1 MAVISGKEYID
12 RINQM
17 KAEVWI
23 EGGQVDGNIS
33 DHPAFSGVMKSQAKL
48 YDLQL
53 EKKDIM
59 TDQSP
64 QTGERIGL
72 SFLQP
77 KTKEDL
83 ERRRL
88 MIQEW
93 AKTSAGMLGR
103 SPDYMNTALMAF
115 AAASD
120 IFADDHKAFGDNLLN
135 LYEKAK
141 QNDLSFTHTFI
152 NPQVNRSSL
161 YLENTS
167 EIISAQTIQ
176 KNEDGFVV
184 KGARLLATQGGITDE
199 VLVFPTASSSFD
211 KNFAY
216 AFSIPSNTPGLKFIC
231 RESFRY
237 KESAFDH
244 PLGSRFDE
252 IDTIV
257 VFDNVKVPW
266 DRVFCY
272 QNPEASRKIFS
283 ESSFYPLTAHQI
295 LSRRIVKTEFI
306 LGVAQLLIKTINVGE
321 YQHIHEKIAEVIAGL
336 ETLKSLLLASELN
349 AKLDKWGTMVPDFN
363 PLSIA
368 IFLYPRLYPRFCEIL
383 QQIGASGLVSIPSE
397 ADFASD
403 ISNDLG
409 TYLQAAN
416 ANAHDRVRLFRL
428 AWDISMSAFGTR
440 QSLYERYFFGDP
452 IKIASNI
459 YHSYDK
465 EPCTNYVEEFL
476 KGTASNLLDVGGE

>member
-1 MAVISGKEYID
+1 MTIISGKEYVD

-23 EGGQVDGNIS
+23 DGKQVEGNIS
-33 DHPAFSGVMKSQAKL
+33 DHPAFSGVMNSQAKL

-53 EKKDIM
+53 EKKDLL
-59 TDQSP
+59 TYESG

-72 SFLQP
+72 SFLEP

-115 AAASD
+115 AASAD
-120 IFADDHKAFGDNLLN
+120 IFADDHKAYGDNLLN
-135 LYEKAK
+135 LYERAK
-141 QNDLSFTHTFI
+141 RDDLSFTHTFI

-161 YLENTS
+161 YLEKPS
-167 EIISAQTIQ
+167 EIISAQTIE
-176 KNEDGFVV
+176 KNEDGIVI
-184 KGARLLATQGGITDE
+184 KGARLLATQGGVTDE
-199 VLVFPTASSSFD
+199 VLVFPTASSAYD

-244 PLGSRFDE
+244 PLGSQFDE

-257 VFDNVKVPW
+257 VFDHVTVPW
-266 DRVFCY
+266 DCVFCY
-272 QNPEASRKIFS
+272 QNPDASLKIFS

-306 LGVAQLLIKTINVGE
+306 LGVAQLLVNTINVGE
-321 YQHIHEKIAEVIAGL
+321 YQHIHEKMAEVITGL
-336 ETLKSLLLASELN
+336 ETLKALLSASEMN
-349 AKLDKWGTMVPDFN
+349 AKLDKRGTMVPDFN
-363 PLSIA
+363 PLSTA

-383 QQIGASGLVSIPSE
+383 QLIGASGLVSIPSE

-416 ANAHDRVRLFRL
+416 ANAHDRVKLFRL

-459 YHSYDK
+459 YQSYDK
-465 EPCTNYVEEFL
+465 DPCTAYVNEFL
-476 KGTASNLLDVGGE
+476 KGASDHK